1 MPDQPCDS
9 LQDAQA
15 DRAIKIVIDAS
26 PVGTVVF
33 NADARVHYINP
44 LGERLFGRS
53 ASASIGLGWG
63 DFTRCAR
70 RHAKT
75 QGCGHIP
82 ACPACPL
89 FRAIEAALADEPEAA
104 VRQGEALLERD
115 SGFSPIWVKYT
126 VSRLV
131 INGCTAAIMAVDD
144 ITDRKRYEEKLHNA
158 LTELSAIHDHAP
170 VAMMLLDRER
180 RIRKVN
186 GFAARFADRPA
197 AEMIGMYGGEALRC
211 LHHLDDPRGC
221 GFGPACADCHVRKAV
236 LEAFETR
243 SSKMEVEAWLPFPRG
258 ETVEDRCLLISTAYM
273 ELDGSERVLVCSQDI
288 TKRKRAEDALR
299 ESEARLQ
306 AIIKSNA
313 NPIVVYDANGHP
325 QYLNPAFAEV
335 FGWTLDEL
343 RGQRIPFVSDDQKEM
358 TAAKIDEIYASGKPV
373 KFTGKRLTKR
383 GKTLDVMISAAIIK
397 GPSGKRTGMVVN
409 LIDISEQIKLERQ
422 LRQAQK
428 MESVGRLAGG
438 VAHDYNNMLSVI
450 IGYAELALEKVDPSE
465 PLYDDLQKILNA
477 GRRSADITRQL
488 LAFARQQT
496 IAPRVLDLNATVEGV
511 LQMLRRLIGE
521 DINLAWLP
529 GSGVW
534 PVKMDPTQLDQIL
547 ANLCVNARDAISDV
561 GKITIETDMVT
572 FDEAYCADHAGF
584 VPGDFVMLAVS
595 DNGCGMD
602 RQTLDNLFEPF
613 FTTKGVGKGT
623 GLGLATVYG
632 IVKQNKG
639 FINVY
644 SEPGRGTTFKI
655 YLRKHTGPLIEDQPP
670 RVESVPRGRGEM
682 VLVVEDEPSTL
693 KLAERM
699 LTDLGYQVLIA
710 ENPSAVMQLAA
721 AHTGAIALL
730 VTDVVMPGMNGRDL
744 ADQLRTLYPDLKT
757 LFMSGY
763 TANVIAHHGVL
774 DAGVQFIQKP
784 FSKKDLATKVRQ
796 TLDT

>member
-1 MPDQPCDS
+1 MNKKPTYEELEQCVKALEKESAD
-9 LQDAQA
+9 LKQA
-15 DRAIKIVIDAS
+15 FEVQQNSEKKYRAIFENSMDVQNSMIIRDL
-26 PVGTVVF
+26 T
-33 NADARVHYINP
+33 
-44 LGERLFGRS
+44 ERQRAEEALRKS
-53 ASASIGLGWG
+53 ES
-63 DFTRCAR
+63 FTREVMDNLPIGVAVNSVDPDVSFTYMNDNFVKIYR
-70 RHAKT
+70 TTR
-75 QGCGHIP
+75 
-82 ACPACPL
+82 
-89 FRAIEAALADEPEAA
+89 EALADPDAFWESVYEDPVFREA
-104 VRQGEALLERD
+104 
-115 SGFSPIWVKYT
+115 IK
-126 VSRLV
+126 
-131 INGCTAAIMAVDD
+131 
-144 ITDRKRYEEKLHNA
+144 KR
-158 LTELSAIHDHAP
+158 
-170 VAMMLLDRER
+170 
-180 RIRKVN
+180 
-186 GFAARFADRPA
+186 
-197 AEMIGMYGGEALRC
+197 
-211 LHHLDDPRGC
+211 
-221 GFGPACADCHVRKAV
+221 V
-236 LEAFETR
+236 LEDCASKDPERMQWEDVPITR
-243 SSKMEVEAWLPFPRG
+243 KGEKTTFISARNTPVSGKPLMISSV
-258 ETVEDRCLLISTAYM
+258 
-273 ELDGSERVLVCSQDI
+273 QDV
-288 TKRKRAEDALR
+288 THRKKAEDALR
-299 ESEARLQ
+299 ESESRLQ
-306 AIIKSNA
+306 AIIESNA

-325 QYLNPAFAEV
+325 QYLNPAFTEV

-343 RGQRIPFVSDDQKEM
+343 KGREIPFVPDDQKEM
-358 TAAKIDEIYASGKPV
+358 TAAKIDAIHASGKPV
-373 KFTGKRLTKR
+373 EFVSQRLTQQEKI
-383 GKTLDVMISAAIIK
+383 LDVIVSAAIIK
-397 GPSGKRTGMVVN
+397 GPSGKSSGMVVN

-450 IGYAELALEKVDPSE
+450 IGYTELALDKLDPAE
-465 PLYDDLQKILNA
+465 PLHDDLEEIFNA
-477 GRRSADITRQL
+477 GRRSAEITRQL

-496 IAPRVLDLNATVEGV
+496 IAPRVLDLNATVEGM
-511 LQMLRRLIGE
+511 LKMLRRLIGE
-521 DINLAWLP
+521 DIDLAWLP
-529 GSGVW
+529 ETRVGSI
-534 PVKMDPTQLDQIL
+534 KMDPTQIDQIL
-547 ANLCVNARDAISDV
+547 ANLCINARDAISDV